1 MNKNSLLCEN
11 YFYKAHPE
19 RNIFQAIRIEV
30 NEELTG
36 LEQVL
41 PDAIDL
47 LKDKGR
53 LVVVTFHSLEDRIT
67 KQTFKKYS
75 EVDDMVK
82 GLPNI
87 PKEYLPKIKV
97 ITKKPILPSQKEL
110 EENNLFIS
118 KNARNSKI
126 LEFLVQ

>member
-1 MNKNSLLCEN
+1 M
-11 YFYKAHPE
+11 
-19 RNIFQAIRIEV
+19 

-47 LKDKGR
+47 LNDKGR

-82 GLPNI
+82 GLPNV

-97 ITKKPILPSQKEL
+97 ITKKPILPSKKEL
-110 EENNLFIS
+110 EENTRS
-118 KNARNSKI
+118 KSAKLRVAERINY
-126 LEFLVQ
+126 E